1 MHAHVLHTFAYV
13 SAASAASPAPTQP
26 SMKEAALRAA
36 STKGGGRLRQP
47 PPFVDSFVDGCVVA
61 VQVEN
66 SVLPKP
72 AVGMEGRAS
81 KISKFQP

>member
-1 MHAHVLHTFAYV
+1 MICRPEVPKHNMFHI
-13 SAASAASPAPTQP
+13 PTQP

-36 STKGGGRLRQP
+36 STKGGGRLRRP

-66 SVLPKP
+66 FVLPKP
-72 AVGMEGRAS
+72 AVGTEGQAS
-81 KISKFQP
+81 KISKFEP

>member
-36 STKGGGRLRQP
+36 STKGGGRHTLWIPSWMVAWALGTQQTRQKHMQMYATHEHACTLY
-47 PPFVDSFVDGCVVA
+47 G
-61 VQVEN
+61 
-66 SVLPKP
+66 
-72 AVGMEGRAS
+72 
-81 KISKFQP
+81 